1 MLPPGTVL
9 EVKTADISKSGVGLV
24 GHQPLPAQAVLQLAL
39 QVPHPTIA
47 GNFTVIT
54 GRVKV
59 AFQVMRGDEF
69 RTGAQWVDLP
79 DAYRALLANLIQRLA
94 GKPDS

>member
-1 MLPPGTVL
+1 MLPPATVL
-9 EVKTADISKSGVGLV
+9 EVKTADISSSGVGLV

-39 QVPHPTIA
+39 QVPHPTMA

-69 RTGAQWVDLP
+69 RTGAQWVELS
-79 DAYRALLANLIQRLA
+79 DAYRALLVSWVDRLA
-94 GKPDS
+94 AKSES